1 MLDNPEE
8 IEAPKT
14 HSIVSEEC
22 ELRPHHVGMPVT
34 YKGVTGW
41 LIRYVTTCSHHLLAL
56 SLSEAKECLQL
67 NTPEDEE
74 ELMQELSPI

>member
-22 ELRPHHVGMPVT
+22 ELRPNHIGMPVT
-34 YKGVTGW
+34 YKNVTGF
-41 LIRYVTTCSHHLLAL
+41 LIRYITSCEHNLL
-56 SLSEAKECLQL
+56 
-67 NTPEDEE
+67 
-74 ELMQELSPI
+74 ELTDAETRACIDAHTSAELP